1 MSLEF
6 KGKYAD
12 CIVYTD
18 EVEEE
23 AISQIYGFL
32 NHSVFEG
39 ANIRIMPDCHQGK
52 GAVIG
57 FTSTLGDKII
67 PNVIGVDIAC
77 GVLCVELGHLEVD
90 FAALDATIREHIPSG
105 CNVRTKSVSRHILDK
120 TYARVRKQLKLN
132 CLSGECIDMITK
144 VCRNTKQDPHRVIN
158 SLGTLGSGNHYLE
171 VGECP
176 DKIRYLSI
184 HSGSRNFGLKIAQF
198 HQTKAKNTN
207 NYGELSYLEGA
218 DAQAYLEDMKVAQM
232 FAVWNRQIMAELI
245 TQHLGV
251 NFEEYIESIHN
262 YIDFERGV
270 IRKGAVS
277 AEKDQLLVIPWNMR
291 DGFIIGKGKGNAD
304 WNYSAPHGAGRKMSR
319 TVAKSTLSLEEFTNT
334 MAGVWTSC
342 INQGTLDEAPMAY
355 KDCEK
360 IEAYFEPSV
369 EIITRVKPLYNFKAT
384 DEKGWREK
392 KMADKERKQKKL
404 ADANKGKENE

>member
-18 EVEEE
+18 EIEEE
-23 AISQIYGFL
+23 AISKIYSFL
-32 NHSVFEG
+32 NHNAFEG
-39 ANIRIMPDCHQGK
+39 ATIRIMPDIHSGK

-57 FTSTLGDKII
+57 FTATLGDKII

-77 GVLCVELGHLEVD
+77 GVLNVELGNIDTVDTD
-90 FAALDATIREHIPSG
+90 FALLDAFIRENIPSG
-105 CNVRTKSVSRHILDK
+105 YNIHSKRVSRHVMDNA
-120 TYARVRKQLKLN
+120 YARVRKQLKLD
-132 CLSGECIDMITK
+132 CLSGECVDKIEA
-144 VCRNTKQDPHRVIN
+144 VCRSTKQDRSRVIN
-158 SLGTLGSGNHYLE
+158 SLGSLGSGNHYIE
-171 VGECP
+171 VGESI
-176 DKIRYLSI
+176 DKIKYLSI

-198 HQTKAKNTN
+198 HQTKAKNIK

-218 DAQAYLEDMKVAQM
+218 DAQAYLEDMKVAQIY
-232 FAVWNRQIMAELI
+232 AVWNRQIMAELI
-245 TQHLGV
+245 TQHLGIV
-251 NFEEYIESIHN
+251 FDEYIESIHN
-262 YIDFERGV
+262 YIDFDRGI

-319 TVAKSTLSLEEFTNT
+319 TVAKSTLSMEEFTET

-342 INQGTLDEAPMAY
+342 INQGTLDESPMAY
-355 KDCEK
+355 KDCSK
-360 IEAYFEPSV
+360 IEAYLEPSV
-369 EIITRVKPLYNFKAT
+369 EIITRVKPLYNFKAS
-384 DEKGWREK
+384 EEK
-392 KMADKERKQKKL
+392 KSWKEMKMANKAKKL
-404 ADANKGKENE
+404 DTTECS